1 MTLENLAELQKDQS
15 VTPTLG
21 RTCTLK
27 DKRNPQQGVAQTRKE
42 KEFLNAIQLEKNVK
56 LLKAEV
62 KAENKIKK
70 HELLDKTQRVSPQ
83 V

>member
-1 MTLENLAELQKDQS
+1 MTLENLAELQKDPS

-42 KEFLNAIQLEKNVK
+42 EFLNAIQLEKNVK